1 MKKLILGALALAFT
15 LTFTG
20 CNDDED
26 VTITEAGTLSG
37 GPFSFLVDGV
47 ADNVSGI
54 SVGGNVIGTNTS
66 FIITDEAGMI
76 LGLPGD
82 IAALEGVNFDAAGAG
97 KCFIWYIAYE
107 NGLEGLA
114 MGQNA
119 NNLSGN
125 FDLSN
130 SIEVDRIQGATVTLN
145 FTGLENLGADFK
157 YEGWVIVDGAPVTT
171 GVFTVD
177 DSGVLSQTE
186 FYVKQADLDAATA
199 FVLSIEPAVD
209 PDPAPADT
217 KILSGDFSGNSATVS
232 SSNIVG
238 DFSSSTGKYIL
249 ATPTDMDDTNEYSG
263 VWFLDNSG
271 ASPVA
276 GLDLPTLSA
285 GWKYEG
291 WVVVNGTP
299 ISTGTFTDPRAADEN
314 ASTSPFKGTTSNGP
328 GYPGEDYVMGS
339 VGSIAFPL
347 DLRGST
353 VVISVEPSP
362 DNSPAPFT
370 LKPLA
375 QGIPAMAMD
384 HSVLNIGAGPVQ
396 VISGT
401 VTR

>member
-26 VTITEAGTLSG
+26 VTITEAGTLTG
-37 GPFSFLVDGV
+37 GPFSFLVDGI

-54 SVGGNVIGTNTS
+54 SVGGNTVGTNTS

-82 IAALEGVNFDAAGAG
+82 IAALEGVNFDGAGAG
-97 KCFIWYIAYE
+97 KCFIWFIAYE
-107 NGLEGLA
+107 NGLEGLE
-114 MGQNA
+114 MGKNA

-125 FDLSN
+125 YDLSN
-130 SIEVDRIQGATVTLN
+130 NIEVDRIQGASLSLN
-145 FTGLENLGADFK
+145 FTGLENLGNDYK
-157 YEGWVIVDGAPVTT
+157 YEGWIIVNGAPVTT

-177 DSGVLSQTE
+177 DSGTLSQTE
-186 FYVKQADLDAATA
+186 FYVKKSDLDAATA

-209 PDPAPADT
+209 PDPAPAAT
-217 KILSGDFSGNSATVS
+217 KLLSGDFSGSSANVTSTGV
-232 SSNIVG
+232 VA
-238 DFSSSTGKYIL
+238 DFSGSTGKYIL
-249 ATPTDMDDTNEYSG
+249 ATPTDTDDTNEYSG
-263 VWFLDNSG
+263 IWFLDNSG
-271 ASPVA
+271 MSPVA
-276 GLDLPTLSA
+276 GLNLPTLPA

-291 WVVVNGTP
+291 WVVINGTP
-299 ISTGTFTDPRAADEN
+299 ISTGTFTDVSNADDNAA
-314 ASTSPFKGTTSNGP
+314 TSPFKGTSNNGP
-328 GYPGEDYVMGS
+328 SYPGEDYVMGS
-339 VGSIAFPL
+339 VGSITFPI
-347 DLRGST
+347 DLRGNT

-362 DNSPAPFT
+362 DNSSAPFT